1 MKKKIIILGST
12 GSIGKTSLNI
22 VEKNYNK
29 FNVQLLTTNRN
40 TYLLLKQAKKFK
52 TKNLIIFD
60 NEKFYKEKKNPKNIK
75 FNIFNSFKNYLKNNK
90 NCKTDIVVC
99 GISGLSALEP
109 LLDSIKNSKK
119 IAIANKESIICA
131 WPFIKKKLKKY
142 GCELIPLDSEH
153 FSIWKILQSNSA
165 KDISKLLITA
175 SGGPFLNKKFSELKF
190 INPKKAVK
198 HPNWRMGKKISI
210 DSATMM
216 NKVFEV
222 IEAKKLFNID
232 LPKID
237 IVIHSNSFVHSI
249 IIFKNGT
256 IFSLAHKTSMEIPI
270 GNALLDNYQNRY
282 KFNKKVIENFNSLN
296 FKYPSSNQFPS
307 LKFLKRVKFTD
318 RCYEIILVAANDRL
332 VKYYLDKKINYSK
345 IYFYTNKL
353 LNNPYFKGIINK
365 KISSLKEIYK
375 LVNKV
380 NIAVDKII

>member
-75 FNIFNSFKNYLKNNK
+75 FNIFNSFKSYLKNNK

-190 INPKKAVK
+190 INPKKAIK

>member
-75 FNIFNSFKNYLKNNK
+75 FNIFNSFKSYLKNNK

>member
-75 FNIFNSFKNYLKNNK
+75 FNIFNSFKSYLKNNK

-190 INPKKAVK
+190 INPKKAIK

-332 VKYYLDKKINYSK
+332 VKHYLDKKINYSK

>member
-1 MKKKIIILGST
+1 MKKKIVILGST
-12 GSIGKTSLNI
+12 GSIGKTSLNVI
-22 VEKNYNK
+22 EKNYNK

-40 TYLLLKQAKKFK
+40 TYLLLKQARKFK
-52 TKNLIIFD
+52 TKNVIIFD
-60 NEKFYKEKKNPKNIK
+60 KEKFYKEKKNPKNIK
-75 FNIFNSFKNYLKNNK
+75 FNIFNSFKSYLKNYK

-99 GISGLSALEP
+99 GISGLSALQP
-109 LLDSIKNSKK
+109 LLDSIKISKK
-119 IAIANKESIICA
+119 IATANKESIICA

-142 GCELIPLDSEH
+142 GSELIPLDSEH

-175 SGGPFLNKKFSELKF
+175 SGGPFLKKKLSELKF
-190 INPKKAVK
+190 INPKKAIK

-282 KFNKKVIENFNSLN
+282 KFNRKVIENFNSLN

-380 NIAVDKII
+380 NIEVDKII

>member
-75 FNIFNSFKNYLKNNK
+75 FNIFNSFKSYLKNNK

-142 GCELIPLDSEH
+142 G
-153 FSIWKILQSNSA
+153 
-165 KDISKLLITA
+165 
-175 SGGPFLNKKFSELKF
+175 
-190 INPKKAVK
+190 
-198 HPNWRMGKKISI
+198 
-210 DSATMM
+210 
-216 NKVFEV
+216 
-222 IEAKKLFNID
+222 
-232 LPKID
+232 
-237 IVIHSNSFVHSI
+237 
-249 IIFKNGT
+249 
-256 IFSLAHKTSMEIPI
+256 
-270 GNALLDNYQNRY
+270 
-282 KFNKKVIENFNSLN
+282 
-296 FKYPSSNQFPS
+296 
-307 LKFLKRVKFTD
+307 
-318 RCYEIILVAANDRL
+318 
-332 VKYYLDKKINYSK
+332 
-345 IYFYTNKL
+345 
-353 LNNPYFKGIINK
+353 
-365 KISSLKEIYK
+365 
-375 LVNKV
+375 
-380 NIAVDKII
+380 

>member
-75 FNIFNSFKNYLKNNK
+75 FNIFNSFKSYLKNNK

-190 INPKKAVK
+190 INPKKAIK

-345 IYFYTNKL
+345 IYFFTNKL

>member
-190 INPKKAVK
+190 INPKKAIK

>member
-60 NEKFYKEKKNPKNIK
+60 NEKFYKEKKNPKNVK
-75 FNIFNSFKNYLKNNK
+75 FNIFNSFKSYLKNNK

-190 INPKKAVK
+190 INPKKAIK

>member
-40 TYLLLKQAKKFK
+40 TYLLFKQAKKFK
-52 TKNLIIFD
+52 TKNVIIFD
-60 NEKFYKEKKNPKNIK
+60 KEKFYKEKKNPKNIK
-75 FNIFNSFKNYLKNNK
+75 FNIFNSFKSYLKNNK

-165 KDISKLLITA
+165 NDVSKLLITA
-175 SGGPFLNKKFSELKF
+175 SGGPFLNKKLSELKF
-190 INPKKAVK
+190 INPKKAIK

-232 LPKID
+232 LSKID

>member
-60 NEKFYKEKKNPKNIK
+60 NEKFYKENKNPKNIK
-75 FNIFNSFKNYLKNNK
+75 FNIFNSFKSYLKNNK

-190 INPKKAVK
+190 INPKKAIK

>member
-12 GSIGKTSLNI
+12 GSIGKTSVSI

-29 FNVQLLTTNRN
+29 FNVQLLTTNKN
-40 TYLLLKQAKKFK
+40 TNLLFKQAKKFK
-52 TKNLIIFD
+52 TINLIIFD
-60 NEKFYKEKKNPKNIK
+60 KEKFYKEKKNPKNSK
-75 FNIFNSFKNYLKNNK
+75 FNIFNSFKSYLKNNK

-153 FSIWKILQSNSA
+153 FSIWKILQSNSV
-165 KDISKLLITA
+165 KNISKLLITA

-190 INPKKAVK
+190 INPKKAIK

-232 LPKID
+232 LSKID

-270 GNALLDNYQNRY
+270 GNAILDNYQNRY
-282 KFNKKVIENFNSLN
+282 KFNKKIIESFNSLN
-296 FKYPSSNQFPS
+296 FKYPSSNQYPS
-307 LKFLKRVKFTD
+307 LKFLKRVKFSD